1 MSGKAHNTDDEL
13 MAAFIV
19 GDAAAME
26 TLYLRYRQSVYS
38 WLLRMVGDAAEAED
52 IYQDVWLKVIRCASD
67 YRSGNF
73 RAWLWQIVRN
83 KTTDRMRKKSPSL
96 VLDAPVCAASEG
108 EQTVVDQLSDDDA
121 AADALMQI
129 EESERKSAVCDAID
143 ALPAAQ
149 REVVLLRITGELSFK
164 EIADMLAAP
173 IGTVL
178 ARMHNAVKSL
188 KAALA
193 EKGVLK

>member
-19 GDAAAME
+19 GEAAAME
-26 TLYLRYRQSVYS
+26 ALYLRYRQSIYS
-38 WLLRMVGDAAEAED
+38 WLLRMTGNAAEAED
-52 IYQDVWLKVIRCASD
+52 IYQDVWLKVIRSASN

-73 RAWLWQIVRN
+73 KAWLWQIVRN

-96 VLDAPVCAASEG
+96 VLDAPVCADDEG
-108 EQTVVDQLSDDDA
+108 EHTVVDQLTDDA

-129 EESERKSAVCDAID
+129 EESERKCAVCDAID
-143 ALPAAQ
+143 ALPTAQ
-149 REVVLLRITGELSFK
+149 KEVVLLRINGELSFK

-178 ARMHNAVKSL
+178 ARMHNAVKNL

-193 EKGVLK
+193 KKGVLK

>member
-26 TLYLRYRQSVYS
+26 ALYLRYRQSIYS
-38 WLLRMVGDAAEAED
+38 WLLRMTGDAAEAED
-52 IYQDVWLKVIRCASD
+52 IYQDVWLKVIRSASN

-83 KTTDRMRKKSPSL
+83 NTTDRMRKKSPSL
-96 VLDAPVCAASEG
+96 VLDAPVCADGEG
-108 EQTVVDQLSDDDA
+108 EHTVVEQLRDDA

-129 EESERKSAVCDAID
+129 EERERKSAVCDAID
-143 ALPAAQ
+143 ALPMAQ
-149 REVVLLRITGELSFK
+149 REIVLLRINGELSFK

-178 ARMHNAVKSL
+178 ARMRNAVKSL
-188 KAALA
+188 KAALS

>member
-1 MSGKAHNTDDEL
+1 

-26 TLYLRYRQSVYS
+26 TLYLRYRQGVYS
-38 WLLRMVGDAAEAED
+38 WLLRMTGNAAEAED
-52 IYQDVWLKVIRCASD
+52 IYQDVWLKVIRSASD

-73 RAWLWQIVRN
+73 KAWLWQIVRN

-96 VLDAPVCAASEG
+96 VLDAPVCADDEG
-108 EQTVVDQLSDDDA
+108 EHTVVDQLTDDA
-121 AADALMQI
+121 AVDALMQI
-129 EESERKSAVCDAID
+129 EEMERRRMACDAID
-143 ALPAAQ
+143 MLPTAQ
-149 REVVLLRITGELSFK
+149 KEVVLLRINGELSFK

-178 ARMHNAVKSL
+178 ARMHNAVKNL

-193 EKGVLK
+193 KKGVLK

>member
-1 MSGKAHNTDDEL
+1 MSGKKHNTDDEL

-19 GDAAAME
+19 GDTAAME
-26 TLYLRYRQSVYS
+26 TLFLRYRQSVYS
-38 WLLRMVGDAAEAED
+38 WLLRMTGDAAEAED
-52 IYQDVWLKVIRCASD
+52 IYQDVWLNVIRHAAD
-67 YRSGNF
+67 YRSGSF

-83 KTTDRMRKKSPSL
+83 KATDRMRKMSPSL
-96 VLDAPVCAASEG
+96 ILDSPISAEG
-108 EQTVVDQLSDDDA
+108 EGEETIVDQLSDDR

-129 EESERKSAVCDAID
+129 EEVERQRVVCEAIE
-143 ALPAAQ
+143 ALPMAQ
-149 REVVLLRITGELSFK
+149 KEVVLLRINGELSFK

-188 KAALA
+188 KDTLA
-193 EKGVLK
+193 KKGILK

>member
-26 TLYLRYRQSVYS
+26 TLYLRYRQGVYS
-38 WLLRMVGDAAEAED
+38 WLLRMTGDAAEAED
-52 IYQDVWLKVIRCASD
+52 IYQDVWLKVIRSASN

-83 KTTDRMRKKSPSL
+83 NTTDRMRKRSPSL
-96 VLDAPVCAASEG
+96 VLDAPVCADGEG
-108 EQTVVDQLSDDDA
+108 ENTVVDQLSDDA
-121 AADALMQI
+121 AANALMQI
-129 EESERKSAVCDAID
+129 EECERRRMACDAID
-143 ALPAAQ
+143 ALPTAQ
-149 REVVLLRITGELSFK
+149 REIVLLRINGGLSFK
-164 EIADMLAAP
+164 EIADMLASP

-178 ARMHNAVKSL
+178 ARMHNAVKNL

-193 EKGVLK
+193 EKGGLK

>member
-26 TLYLRYRQSVYS
+26 TLYLRYRQGVYS
-38 WLLRMVGDAAEAED
+38 WLLRMTGDAAEAED
-52 IYQDVWLKVIRCASD
+52 IYQDVWLKVIRSASD
-67 YRSGNF
+67 YRPGNF
-73 RAWLWQIVRN
+73 KAWLWQIVRN

-96 VLDAPVCAASEG
+96 VLDASVCADGEG
-108 EQTVVDQLSDDDA
+108 ENTVVDQLSDDA
-121 AADALMQI
+121 AANALMQI
-129 EESERKSAVCDAID
+129 EEYERRRMACDAID
-143 ALPAAQ
+143 ALPTAQ
-149 REVVLLRITGELSFK
+149 KEVVLLRINGELSFK

-178 ARMHNAVKSL
+178 ARMHNAVKNL
-188 KAALA
+188 KSVLA
-193 EKGVLK
+193 KKGVLK

>member
-1 MSGKAHNTDDEL
+1 MSGKEHNTDDEL

-26 TLYLRYRQSVYS
+26 ALYFRYRQSVYS

-96 VLDAPVCAASEG
+96 VLDAPVCADGEG
-108 EQTVVDQLSDDDA
+108 EHTVVEQLRDDA

-129 EESERKSAVCDAID
+129 EERERKSAVCDAID
-143 ALPAAQ
+143 ALPMAQ
-149 REVVLLRITGELSFK
+149 REIVLLRINGELSFK

-188 KAALA
+188 KAALE

>member
-19 GDAAAME
+19 GEAAAME
-26 TLYLRYRQSVYS
+26 ALYLRYRQSIYS
-38 WLLRMVGDAAEAED
+38 WLLRMTGNAAEAED
-52 IYQDVWLKVIRCASD
+52 IYQDVWLKVIRSASD
-67 YRSGNF
+67 YRPGNF
-73 RAWLWQIVRN
+73 KAWLWQIVRN

-96 VLDAPVCAASEG
+96 VLDTPVCVDGEG
-108 EQTVVDQLSDDDA
+108 ELTVVDQLSDDA
-121 AADALMQI
+121 AADLLMQI
-129 EESERKSAVCDAID
+129 EEYERRRMACDAID
-143 ALPAAQ
+143 ALPMAQ
-149 REVVLLRITGELSFK
+149 REVVLLRINGELSFK

-178 ARMHNAVKSL
+178 ARMHNAVKNL

-193 EKGVLK
+193 EKGGLK

>member
-1 MSGKAHNTDDEL
+1 MSGKEHNTDDEL

-26 TLYLRYRQSVYS
+26 ALYLRYRQSVYS

-96 VLDAPVCAASEG
+96 VLDAPVCADGEG
-108 EQTVVDQLSDDDA
+108 EHTVVDQVRDDA

>member
-26 TLYLRYRQSVYS
+26 ALYLRYRQSVYS
-38 WLLRMVGDAAEAED
+38 WLLRMTGNAAEAED
-52 IYQDVWLKVIRCASD
+52 IYQDVWLKVIRSASN

-73 RAWLWQIVRN
+73 KAWLWQIVRN

-96 VLDAPVCAASEG
+96 VLDTPVCADGEG
-108 EQTVVDQLSDDDA
+108 EQTVVDQLSDDA
-121 AADALMQI
+121 AANALMHI

-143 ALPAAQ
+143 ALPMAQ
-149 REVVLLRITGELSFK
+149 REIVLLRINGDLSFK

-178 ARMHNAVKSL
+178 ARMHNAVKNL

-193 EKGVLK
+193 EKGGLK

>member
-96 VLDAPVCAASEG
+96 VLDAPVCADDEG
-108 EQTVVDQLSDDDA
+108 GQTVVDQLSDDA

-178 ARMHNAVKSL
+178 ARMHNAVKNL

-193 EKGVLK
+193 EKGGLK

>member
-13 MAAFIV
+13 IAAFIV

-38 WLLRMVGDAAEAED
+38 WLLRMTGDAAEAED
-52 IYQDVWLKVIRCASD
+52 IYQDVWIKVIRCASD

-83 KTTDRMRKKSPSL
+83 KTADRMRKKSPSL
-96 VLDAPVCAASEG
+96 VLDLPVYADGEG
-108 EQTVVDQLSDDDA
+108 EQTVVDQLSDDA
-121 AADALMQI
+121 MADALMQI
-129 EESERKSAVCDAID
+129 EEIERRRMACDAID
-143 ALPAAQ
+143 ALPEVQ
-149 REVVLLRITGELSFK
+149 REVVLLRINGELSFK
-164 EIADMLAAP
+164 EIADMLTAP

-178 ARMHNAVKSL
+178 ERMHNAVKNL
-188 KAALA
+188 KKVLA

>member
-1 MSGKAHNTDDEL
+1 MTGKARNTDDEL

-26 TLYLRYRQSVYS
+26 ALYLRYRQSVYS
-38 WLLRMVGDAAEAED
+38 WLLRMTGDAAEAED

-96 VLDAPVCAASEG
+96 VLDAPVCAAG
-108 EQTVVDQLSDDDA
+108 EVEHTVVYQLSDDA
-121 AADALMQI
+121 AANALMQI

-149 REVVLLRITGELSFK
+149 KEIVLLRINGELSFK

>member
-1 MSGKAHNTDDEL
+1 MTGKARNTDDEL

-26 TLYLRYRQSVYS
+26 ALYLRYRQSVYS
-38 WLLRMVGDAAEAED
+38 WLLRMTGDAAEAED
-52 IYQDVWLKVIRCASD
+52 IYQDVWLKVIRSSSN

-108 EQTVVDQLSDDDA
+108 EQTVVDQLSDDA

-143 ALPAAQ
+143 ALPTAQ
-149 REVVLLRITGELSFK
+149 REVVLLRINGELSFK

>member
-26 TLYLRYRQSVYS
+26 ALYLRYRQSVYS
-38 WLLRMVGDAAEAED
+38 WLLRMTGDAAEAED

-83 KTTDRMRKKSPSL
+83 KTTDRMQKKSPSL
-96 VLDAPVCAASEG
+96 VLDAPVCADDEG
-108 EQTVVDQLSDDDA
+108 GQTVVDQLSDDA

-193 EKGVLK
+193 EKGVMK